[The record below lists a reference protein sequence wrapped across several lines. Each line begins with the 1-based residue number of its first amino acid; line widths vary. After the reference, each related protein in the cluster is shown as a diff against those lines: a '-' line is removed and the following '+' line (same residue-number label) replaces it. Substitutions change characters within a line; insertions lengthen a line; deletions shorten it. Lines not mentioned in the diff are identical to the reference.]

1 MHEHENLQFLICL
14 GGAARRGRDCS
25 RRRQQQR
32 HGCQETIIGRQ
43 RLDAM
48 PPCERPAAQRSYR
61 CHQFRLILKA
71 EDDIERVPTKPS
83 MTVAAWQMERSDLG
97 HSDQPGQTVARGNVA
112 PCRILSRWSRF
123 QKESGVCSLSCGGG
137 YPQARWCRWIPRR
150 CGSPEAASLSRA
162 TAGRD
167 SPSLTRLRR
176 LVAAATNTG
185 RRSHC
190 GNAAPDSGGG
200 AYRFR
205 QLSCGSSNGRKS
217 RRVGSVGCSDGTA
230 THRMSGKVRVQRDS
244 VIASAAI
251 PSLRAPRSSIPK
263 RARAVLMSAAGDRFT
278 APAGSIPSWPGST
291 RPIRLNRSG
300 EPGTER
306 PDRHSADGR
315 A

>member
-1 MHEHENLQFLICL
+1 MRKACGAKIVPLPSIQVNPES
-14 GGAARRGRDCS
+14 GG
-25 RRRQQQR
+25 R
-32 HGCQETIIGRQ
+32 HRE
-43 RLDAM
+43 
-48 PPCERPAAQRSYR
+48 S
-61 CHQFRLILKA
+61 
-71 EDDIERVPTKPS
+71 PTKPS

-150 CGSPEAASLSRA
+150 CGSTEAASLSRA

-205 QLSCGSSNGRKS
+205 RLSCGSSNGRKS

-251 PSLRAPRSSIPK
+251 PSLRAPRSNIPK
-263 RARAVLMSAAGDRFT
+263 RARAVPHVSRGRSLHCASRKHPVMAGLD
-278 APAGSIPSWPGST
+278 PAHT
-291 RPIRLNRSG
+291 LEPI
-300 EPGTER
+300 
-306 PDRHSADGR
+306 GR
-315 A
+315 AWH

>member
-1 MHEHENLQFLICL
+1 MRKACGAKIVPLPSIQVNPES
-14 GGAARRGRDCS
+14 GG
-25 RRRQQQR
+25 R
-32 HGCQETIIGRQ
+32 HRE
-43 RLDAM
+43 
-48 PPCERPAAQRSYR
+48 S
-61 CHQFRLILKA
+61 
-71 EDDIERVPTKPS
+71 PTKPS

-205 QLSCGSSNGRKS
+205 RLHAAAVTAASLVALDPLDAAMERLRTECPAKS
-217 RRVGSVGCSDGTA
+217 GY
-230 THRMSGKVRVQRDS
+230 
-244 VIASAAI
+244 SAI
-251 PSLRAPRSSIPK
+251 LSLRAQQFRRCERREAASRREHALYSCQPREIASLRQQEASRHG
-263 RARAVLMSAAGDRFT
+263 RAR
-278 APAGSIPSWPGST
+278 PG
-291 RPIRLNRSG
+291 PY
-300 EPGTER
+300 
-306 PDRHSADGR
+306 A
-315 A
+315 